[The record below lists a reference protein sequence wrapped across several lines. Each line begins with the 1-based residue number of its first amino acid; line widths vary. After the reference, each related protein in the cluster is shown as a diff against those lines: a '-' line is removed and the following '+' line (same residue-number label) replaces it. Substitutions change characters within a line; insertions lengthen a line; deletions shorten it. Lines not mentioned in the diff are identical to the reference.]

1 MQDTCS
7 ICRSFEFSGNGEIDP
22 WFAGYVSVPNHRS
35 VSPESLFHLLASTTL
50 DHRQSLEVLL
60 QFTRGELWEKLQG
73 DSNKSLSERLLQ
85 TPSFPLLQ
93 LSSLFFI
100 NKETLLVSQSK
111 DWFLFQNKTEHNQQ
125 IESKLPWLIGIEVH
139 KEKRSRKK
147 TIIQSPKR
155 AKDPQPEK
163 ENPLT
168 GKLSRSNDRR
178 YYTTKRDGN
187 RRLKSPATRTV
198 VLFKRIWWE
207 KFGLLKVGRITRHFS
222 QSKHTAA
229 NNPNEKPNHRK
240 FLN

>member
-7 ICRSFEFSGNGEIDP
+7 ICRSFEFSGNCEIDP
-22 WFAGYVSVPNHRS
+22 WFAGYMSVRIHRS
-35 VSPESLFHLLASTTL
+35 LSPDSLFHLLASTTL

-168 GKLSRSNDRR
+168 GKRKSAYRK
-178 YYTTKRDGN
+178 TK
-187 RRLKSPATRTV
+187 S
-198 VLFKRIWWE
+198 I
-207 KFGLLKVGRITRHFS
+207 
-222 QSKHTAA
+222 
-229 NNPNEKPNHRK
+229 
-240 FLN
+240 